1 MLLYRSSSVRSFFTS
16 QSYLPSIDYDGLGF
30 PKSKMHHSTPL
41 KLYHRDPIVLI
52 EQCKMHFPTPLG
64 SIPLRLCR
72 PGRRVFCFPINSDI
86 RSRLH
91 MPFPSSPSINWFI
104 GFVSVFFFCC
114 VHSRAK
120 CSFTRNV
127 TIHQSSFFLPFLGL
141 ARMRQHVH
149 VLKIDSNDDDD
160 DDARWV
166 RELRGVTWTKK
177 RIKGA
182 FSKTTL

>member
-104 GFVSVFFFCC
+104 GFVSVFFFFFFAAFIRGPN
-114 VHSRAK
+114 VRLHAMLP
-120 CSFTRNV
+120 FTNRR
-127 TIHQSSFFLPFLGL
+127 SFFHSL
-141 ARMRQHVH
+141 AWPGWGNMCMSSR
-149 VLKIDSNDDDD
+149 
-160 DDARWV
+160 
-166 RELRGVTWTKK
+166 
-177 RIKGA
+177 
-182 FSKTTL
+182 